1 MLYHS
6 PRTSKVNETLPVCP
20 VHKDRDDRKSA
31 ALADL
36 AARPVEGF
44 APVTR
49 FGLARDILRG
59 STIRQGMDAGE
70 YFADRDPNRIPVI
83 FLDGEP
89 HRKRRGQI
97 ARYFTPKAIKDRH
110 SEVMERTTT
119 ELMAKLRQ
127 SGREQLDVMSLRLAS
142 DVAAEIVG
150 LTSSDA
156 SAMSNRLRKL
166 FAASNRGRL
175 PGLRGR
181 LGKIENVLRTMH
193 FHRRDVVPAIRQRQK
208 HDMDDVISFLV
219 REGYSDQ
226 EILVEC
232 MTYATAGM
240 ITTREF
246 IVMVAWQLFEKDEL
260 RKLFLEGG
268 EDVQFAIL
276 DEILRIDPV
285 AAYVYRRAEEDM
297 VASDGRTVK
306 AGEQF
311 RIDIRTAN
319 LDEAATGECP
329 YAIDPERSRK
339 QRMTSSWLSF
349 GDGPHRCPGAQVA
362 MHETRIFIDALMRVP
377 GIRLASPPTLGW
389 LEEINGY
396 ELHGAIVECDP
407 A

>member
-1 MLYHS
+1 MDKAVS
-6 PRTSKVNETLPVCP
+6 ACP
-20 VHKDRDDRKSA
+20 AQNDRDDRKSSA
-31 ALADL
+31 IADS
-36 AARPVEGF
+36 AARPLAGY
-44 APVTR
+44 APVAE
-49 FGLARDILRG
+49 FNLARDILR
-59 STIRQGMDAGE
+59 SSAIRQGMDGGE
-70 YFADRDPNRIPVI
+70 YFAEKDPGRIPVI
-83 FLDGEP
+83 FLDGEI

-97 ARYFTPKAIKDRH
+97 ARYFTPKAINDRH
-110 SEVMERTTT
+110 RLVMERTTE
-119 ELMAKLRQ
+119 ELMDQLRH
-127 SGREQLDVMSLRLAS
+127 SGRGQLDVMSLRLAS

-156 SAMSNRLRKL
+156 SAMSDRLRKK
-166 FAASNRGRL
+166 FRASSRAKR

-181 LGKIENVLRTMH
+181 LGRIEDVARTLL
-193 FHRRDVVPAIRQRQK
+193 FHRRDVIPAIRDRQGQ
-208 HDMDDVISFLV
+208 DRDDVISFLV

-246 IVMVAWQLFEKDEL
+246 IVMVAWQLFEKEEL
-260 RKLFLEGG
+260 CKLFLTGG
-268 EDVQFAIL
+268 EQVQFAIL

-285 AAYVYRRAEEDM
+285 AAYIYRRAEADM
-297 VASDGRTVK
+297 VAEDGRTVK

-319 LDEAATGECP
+319 LDEAVTGECP
-329 YAIDPERSRK
+329 FAIDPERPKR

-362 MHETRIFIDALMRVP
+362 MHETRVFIDALLRMP
-377 GIRLASPPTLGW
+377 GIRLAKPPTLGW

-396 ELHGAIVECDP
+396 ELHGAIVECDRG
-407 A
+407 